1 MTTGP
6 RRAVVVILVLLGLG
20 VSTVY
25 MGRRPQGP
33 LHLAKVRVR
42 TPRPGV
48 ELVEGD
54 VRSGA
59 RGRGRLT
66 AVFVDLAV
74 AQVELVLN
82 PEKAPLGRLRSNPQ
96 AWLVANAGYFTE
108 QYRPTGLLV
117 NRGQVLHRFVP
128 EAGSAGSGVLTIQGT
143 EVRLFERDAVDPKII
158 ERADFAVQAG
168 PRIIEPDGSPG
179 IRGDDGMRAN
189 RTVLG
194 RDGRGRL
201 ALVVIYAP
209 ESGLGVGPTLFELQR
224 LLGPDGLGS
233 VRAELALVA
242 ALNLDGGPSTG
253 LHFAGLIDLPPTN
266 RVVSVLRLSDR

>member
-20 VSTVY
+20 VSTVF

-33 LHLAKVRVR
+33 IHLAKVRVR
-42 TPRPGV
+42 APRPGV
-48 ELVEGD
+48 ELVEGE
-54 VRSGA
+54 VRSGT

-74 AQVELVLN
+74 ARVELVLN
-82 PEKAPLGRLRSNPQ
+82 PDRAPLGHLRSNPD

-108 QYRPTGLLV
+108 QHRPTGLLV

-128 EAGSAGSGVLTIQGT
+128 EAGSAGSGVLTVQGT

-158 ERADFAVQAG
+158 ERADVAVQAG

-201 ALVVIYAP
+201 ALVVVYAP
-209 ESGLGVGPTLFELQR
+209 EAGLGVGPTLFELQQ
-224 LLGPDGLGS
+224 LLGPAGLGS
-233 VRAELALVA
+233 VRAELSLDA

-253 LHFAGLIDLPPTN
+253 LHFAGLIDLPPAN